1 MIDTSG
7 LVPTGTSR
15 IPNWI
20 SGGSYVIGD
29 QVVSTVNLLG
39 YIRKT
44 NGAGATDPSSDT
56 TNWQPFGFGIKSL
69 QRGTSSLS
77 GVGFLN
83 VAVTSV
89 ATSKSKL
96 ELLGVQY
103 GGTVLSEYAV
113 NIKLTSS
120 TQITIDR
127 GSSSAATCNVSWELV
142 EYY

>member
-1 MIDTSG
+1 MIETTG
-7 LVPTGTSR
+7 LVPAGVTR

-29 QVVSTVNLLG
+29 QVISPLNLLA

-44 NGAGATDPSSDT
+44 NGGGATDPSADA

-77 GVGFLN
+77 GVVFLN
-83 VAVTSV
+83 VAVSSV
-89 ATSKSKL
+89 SMSKSKL
-96 ELLGVQY
+96 TPLGVQY
-103 GGTVLSEYAV
+103 GGSVLSEYAI